1 MSFPRVFALG
11 VLICA
16 GMAHAE
22 SPGNLL
28 LGDADAGAS
37 KAAACGAC
45 HGMDG
50 NSADPTYPKLAG
62 QNEAYI
68 VRQLKHFKD
77 GERVNPIMAPF
88 ALTLSEQ
95 DMHDLGA
102 FFAGKQATPGQTDE
116 IFVARAEQL
125 YRAGDAELGV
135 PACMACHGPAG
146 RGMAGAAYPQLSGQW
161 TDYVVAKFGE
171 WRSGTAWGT
180 DENAKIMPDIAKRLS
195 EEDIAALASY
205 AQGLH
210 TAPTAARK

>member
-11 VLICA
+11 VLIGA
-16 GMAHAE
+16 GLAHAE
-22 SPGNLL
+22 TPANIL

-50 NSADPTYPKLAG
+50 NSVDPAYPKLAG

-68 VRQLKHFKD
+68 ARQLKLFKD
-77 GERVNPIMAPF
+77 GQRVNPIMAPF
-88 ALTLSEQ
+88 AMTLSEQ

-102 FFAGKQATPGQTDE
+102 FFASKQATPGQTDE
-116 IFVARAEQL
+116 VFVARAELL
-125 YRAGDAELGV
+125 YRAGDAKLGV
-135 PACMACHGPAG
+135 PACMACHGPSG

-161 TDYVVAKFGE
+161 AGYVQAKFGE
-171 WRSGTAWGT
+171 WRGGTVWST
-180 DENAKIMPDIAKRLS
+180 DENGQIMPDIAKRLS
-195 EEDIAALASY
+195 EEDAAALASY

-210 TAPTAARK
+210 TVSPAAKK

>member
-16 GMAHAE
+16 GLAHAE
-22 SPGNLL
+22 TPGNLL

-50 NSADPTYPKLAG
+50 NSVDPTYPKLAG
-62 QNEAYI
+62 QNEAYT
-68 VRQLKHFKD
+68 VRQLKNFKD
-77 GERVNPIMAPF
+77 GKRVNPIMAPF
-88 ALTLSEQ
+88 AMTLSEQ

-102 FFAGKQATPGQTDE
+102 FFASKQATPGQTDE
-116 IFVARAEQL
+116 IFVERAELL
-125 YRAGDAELGV
+125 YRAGDAKLGV
-135 PACMACHGPAG
+135 PACLACHGPAG

-171 WRSGTAWGT
+171 WRDGTVWGS
-180 DENAKIMPDIAKRLS
+180 DENSRIMPDIAKRLS

-210 TAPTAARK
+210 AAPTAAKK